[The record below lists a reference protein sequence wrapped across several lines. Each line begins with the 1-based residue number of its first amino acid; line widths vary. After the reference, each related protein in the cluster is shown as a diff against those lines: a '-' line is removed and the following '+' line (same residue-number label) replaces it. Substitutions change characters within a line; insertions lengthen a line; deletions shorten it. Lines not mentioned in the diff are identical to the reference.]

1 MYRTQTMSAEK
12 RKSPRIDLYTQVRIK
27 HEGVYNVKDFGLSG
41 LFIRSPQF
49 KPGDKIELVMS
60 LPEEPKPVRLGA
72 RITRVT
78 AEGIGVEFLDV
89 PPRTKIPL
97 EYCFNVF
104 KHTLPMPDS
113 WERDYGNNGGTAVG

>member
-1 MYRTQTMSAEK
+1 MYSTQTMSAEK
-12 RKSPRIDLYTQVRIK
+12 RKRPRIDLDAQVRIK
-27 HEGVYNVKDFGLSG
+27 HEGVYEVKDFGLGG

-60 LPEEPKPVRLGA
+60 LPEEPKPVRLQA

-78 AEGIGVEFLDV
+78 AEGIGVEFSNV
-89 PPRTKIPL
+89 PPQSKIPL

-104 KHTLPMPDS
+104 KHTLPIPDS
-113 WERDYGNNGGTAVG
+113 WEGNYGTNRVSAVG

>member
-1 MYRTQTMSAEK
+1 MRAENRK
-12 RKSPRIDLYTQVRIK
+12 RPRIDLDTPVRIK
-27 HEGVYNVKDFGLSG
+27 HEGVYNVKDFGLRG

-49 KPGDKIELVMS
+49 KPGDKIELRMS
-60 LPEEPKPVRLGA
+60 LPEEPTPVRLEA

-89 PPRTKIPL
+89 PPQSKIAL
-97 EYCFNVF
+97 EYCFDVF

-113 WERDYGNNGGTAVG
+113 WERDYGNNRATAVG

>member
-1 MYRTQTMSAEK
+1 MRAEK
-12 RKSPRIDLYTQVRIK
+12 RKRPRIDLDAQVRMK
-27 HEGVYNVKDFGLSG
+27 HEGVYDVKDFGLSG

-49 KPGDKIELVMS
+49 KPGDKVELLVR
-60 LPEEPKPVRLGA
+60 LPEEPKPVRLEA

-89 PPRTKIPL
+89 PPQSKIPL

-113 WERDYGNNGGTAVG
+113 WERDYGNGRATAVG